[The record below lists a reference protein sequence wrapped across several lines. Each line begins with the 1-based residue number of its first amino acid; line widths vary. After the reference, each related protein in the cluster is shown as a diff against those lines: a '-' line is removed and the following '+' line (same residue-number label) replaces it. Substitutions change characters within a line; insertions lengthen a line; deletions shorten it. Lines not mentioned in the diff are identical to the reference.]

1 MIDPTSQQ
9 RAQIAS
15 PIHITVGGRE
25 VVCKLGQTVGSAL
38 LMERVYLF
46 RSSPNARTPRGPFCM
61 MGACQE
67 CAIRIDGS
75 IRRACQTEVQDGM
88 RVELLGAGAL

>member
-1 MIDPTSQQ
+1 MIDAPLSQDPEED
-9 RAQIAS
+9 ACVSIVIDGSALA
-15 PIHITVGGRE
+15 
-25 VVCKLGQTVGSAL
+25 CKAGQTVASAL
-38 LMERVYLF
+38 LMHEIYRF
-46 RSSPNARTPRGPFCM
+46 RSSPTGRTPRGPFCM

-88 RVELLGAGAL
+88 TVELCGAGAP